1 MQIVVPTTMDQTGE
15 EAYASVRRKLKRAV
29 STVCPYLPASEKDDI
44 VQAACLRLIK
54 IQRKSEG
61 EREFNAS
68 YLWRVAYSALIDE
81 TRRRRRRREDP
92 LEQEVLDTT
101 FHAPGNPERETVAR
115 EVGSAIQVCLLK
127 LVRTRRLAVTLY
139 LQGYGVPQAA
149 QLLGWRRK
157 KVENLVYRGLA
168 DLRQCLNTKGIN
180 P

>member
-1 MQIVVPTTMDQTGE
+1 MDQTEG
-15 EAYASVRRKLKRAV
+15 EAYASLRRKLEQALSKI
-29 STVCPYLPASEKDDI
+29 CPYLPASEKDDV
-44 VQAACLRLIK
+44 VQAAILRLLK
-54 IQRKSEG
+54 IQQKSEG
-61 EREFNAS
+61 NREFNAS

-101 FHAPGNPERETVAR
+101 VHASGNPERETVAR
-115 EVGSAIQVCLLK
+115 EVGSAIQGCLQT
-127 LVRTRRLAVTLY
+127 LVRSRRLAVTLY
-139 LQGYGVPQAA
+139 LQGYGVPEAA

-168 DLRQCLNTKGIN
+168 DLRQCLNTKGIK